1 MSRYYIGVD
10 GGGTKTALAA
20 FDESGAQV
28 AESLSGPMNYNFTGI
43 PESLDNLKRGIAA
56 LGLTD
61 GSIAAVGI
69 GDPSIDDHPNTA
81 VAREFLA
88 MCERELSVPV
98 YIRSDAYMSLF
109 ALTEGRERGVLV
121 ISGTGAIA
129 LGEDGDGRIHV
140 AGGWG
145 RISDDEGSGYFI
157 GISGIRA
164 ALRCAD
170 GIAERTALL
179 PAALEYF
186 CKKEPRELVEAFYGD
201 AEPDIAGFS
210 RKVAE
215 CAESGDAVA
224 REILS
229 SAASYLASYAGALIE
244 RCGARLV
251 GVYGSVLCKNKIVR
265 DGFESI
271 LRARFGEIT
280 VREPL
285 VSAQYAAAAYAK
297 MKEEKNNEQL

>member
-20 FDESGAQV
+20 FDESGTQV
-28 AESLSGPMNYNFTGI
+28 AESLSGPMNYNFIGI
-43 PESLDNLKRGIAA
+43 HEALENLKRGIAA
-56 LGLTD
+56 LGLPD

-81 VAREFLA
+81 ISREFLSR
-88 MCERELSVPV
+88 CESELSVPV
-98 YIRSDAYMSLF
+98 FIRSDAYMTLF
-109 ALTEGRERGVLV
+109 GLTEGHERGVLV

-129 LGEDGDGRIHV
+129 LGEDESGTVQV

-145 RISDDEGSGYFI
+145 RISDDEGSGYYI

-170 GIAERTALL
+170 GIADGTALL
-179 PAALEYF
+179 PAVLEYF
-186 CKKEPRELVEAFYGD
+186 GKKEPRELVEAFYGD
-201 AEPDIAGFS
+201 TEPDIAGFS
-210 RKVAE
+210 RRVAE
-215 CAESGDAVA
+215 CAEDGDPVA
-224 REILS
+224 NEILS
-229 SAASYLASYAGALIE
+229 LAARYLADYAGALIE
-244 RCGARLV
+244 RCGTRLV
-251 GVYGSVLCKNKIVR
+251 GVYGSVLCKNKKVR
-265 DGFESI
+265 DEFESI
-271 LRARFGEIT
+271 LMDRFGKIT

-297 MKEEKNNEQL
+297 MREDKNNEQL